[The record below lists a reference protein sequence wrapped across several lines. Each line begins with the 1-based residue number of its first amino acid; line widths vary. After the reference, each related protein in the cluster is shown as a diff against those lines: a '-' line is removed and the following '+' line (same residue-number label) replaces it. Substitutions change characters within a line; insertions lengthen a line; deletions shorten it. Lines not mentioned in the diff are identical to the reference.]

1 MTLDATS
8 ASTATSHHDD
18 PKHAADP
25 QRTADP
31 QHTADPQQA
40 VALRA
45 RIADAAIEAVRRH
58 GTLTPDSATVATI
71 AGVSAEVVQAQFP
84 TWDSLM
90 TVAITRWHEARMA
103 PLHAVAANA
112 GAVAFLQKIVESNA
126 QDPHLIRLLI
136 NSLTVGSDPSHPASV
151 FLRHQYE
158 SFYRAI
164 RDILVHDI
172 AVGREP
178 ATLDPGRGAEQ
189 LIALYEGLQI
199 QAMLRSGVDVVATF
213 RRAMTDLHDGWSA
226 PKESSSRT
234 AETFSGVYE
243 I

>member
-8 ASTATSHHDD
+8 ATAATATRHDD
-18 PKHAADP
+18 P
-25 QRTADP
+25 Q
-31 QHTADPQQA
+31 QH
-40 VALRA
+40 VALRT

-58 GTLTPDSATVATI
+58 GTLTPDSATVAAI
-71 AGVSAEVVQAQFP
+71 AGVTADVVQAQFP

-103 PLHAVAANA
+103 PLRPVAATA
-112 GAVAFLQKIVESNA
+112 GAVVFLQRIVEANA
-126 QDPHLIRLLI
+126 QDPHLTRLLI
-136 NSLTVGSDPSHPASV
+136 SSLTVGSDDSHPAST

-164 RDILVHDI
+164 REVLAHDI
-172 AVGREP
+172 ATGREP

-189 LIALYEGLQI
+189 LIALYEGLQL
-199 QAMLRSGVDVVATF
+199 QAMLRPGVDVVTTF
-213 RRAMTDLHDGWSA
+213 RRAMTDLHDGWST

-234 AETFSGVYE
+234 VETFSGVYE

>member
-8 ASTATSHHDD
+8 ASAPTSR
-18 PKHAADP
+18 P
-25 QRTADP
+25 T
-31 QHTADPQQA
+31 DPQQH
-40 VALRA
+40 VVLRT

-58 GTLTPDSATVATI
+58 GTLTPDSGMVATI
-71 AGVSAEVVQAQFP
+71 AGVTSEVVQEQFP

-112 GAVAFLQKIVESNA
+112 GAVAFLQKIVEANA

-136 NSLTVGSDPSHPASV
+136 NSLTVGSDPSHPASM

-164 RDILVHDI
+164 RDILVQDI

-199 QAMLRSGVDVVATF
+199 QSLLRSGVDVVSAF

-226 PKESSSRT
+226 PKEASSRT